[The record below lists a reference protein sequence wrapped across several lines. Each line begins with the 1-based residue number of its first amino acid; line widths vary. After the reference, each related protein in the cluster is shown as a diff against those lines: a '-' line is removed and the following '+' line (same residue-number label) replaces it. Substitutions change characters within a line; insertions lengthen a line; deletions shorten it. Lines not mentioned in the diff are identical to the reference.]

1 MSLKQRD
8 QNLTQ
13 RFDDFYRTYYREEIG
28 KLAQTLSDPDTPK
41 SLFIEYGDL
50 FSFDREIAEDYLD
63 KPDEMRAYAEEAL
76 SLFDLPVDVD
86 LSEANVRI
94 RDTQDRF
101 DDESEISISDLTHD
115 HIGDLVAISGQIDK
129 VTKVNPNLLEAHWEC
144 QRCGTPSKVPQGH
157 TEVQEPH
164 ECQGCERQGPFS
176 LVPEQ
181 SDWVDR
187 RKLKLGEL
195 PSERTTSRGQHRPVY
210 VEGDLCHYGGENGLA
225 DRAGDQAT
233 VYATVRVDEDQL
245 TGQNA
250 KTEADIWLEAH
261 AVTFD
266 DDGHGV
272 EVEEHKEEF
281 KEFAARENAIDLC
294 AESIAPELLAKGD
307 EEMETVMDAA
317 VAWLFNG
324 YRIDPDGLGTY
335 RGDLHMAIIGDP
347 GLGKSTLLSNLDDLA
362 PKSVFRS
369 GTGLSKVG
377 LTAAAVQ
384 EEFAGN
390 TEWTLE
396 PGVLPR
402 ANGGHCI
409 IDEVDDVVD
418 EKTKAIHDALEGE
431 QTVKVDKAGI
441 EADLPSRAAL
451 LASGNPK
458 HGRFDKYESIA
469 EQVDLDP
476 ALISRMDVLLSIQD
490 IPDPEHD
497 KEVAEHKLNT
507 WDESSRAELAER
519 GVEVQQKEVSAS
531 EGPVPK
537 DTLRAWVAYAR
548 ENVFP
553 VLTDPAKEKL
563 REFYLETRDLNDS
576 YEKEDSEDDAI
587 PATPRALEAGIR
599 LSTAYARVHLSK
611 TVEEYHVERAI
622 SVSREVI
629 GMHFDPDSGDF
640 DAGRTDTGVAKSQ
653 RERVNK
659 ILTIISDLESDY
671 DNGVPFDEAVE
682 RLVDAGVSKKKA
694 KKEIENQRKK
704 GELYEPTTDHYRT
717 TEDK

>member
-1 MSLKQRD
+1 MSVQQRD
-8 QNLTQ
+8 QDLTQ
-13 RFDDFYRTYYREEIG
+13 RFDDFYRAYYREEIG
-28 KLAQTLSDPDTPK
+28 KLAQTFGDPDTPK
-41 SLFIEYGDL
+41 SLYIEYGDL
-50 FSFDREIAEDYLD
+50 FSFDRGIAEDYLEEPA
-63 KPDEMRAYAEEAL
+63 KIRGYAEEAL
-76 SLFDLPVDVD
+76 SLFDLPVATD

-101 DDESEISISDLTHD
+101 DDESEISISDLTHE
-115 HIGDLVAISGQIDK
+115 HIGDLVGISGQIDK
-129 VTKVNPNLLEAHWEC
+129 VTKVKPNLVEAHWEC

-164 ECQGCERQGPFS
+164 ECQGCERQGPFA
-176 LVPEQ
+176 LVPEE
-181 SDWVDR
+181 SEWIDR

-195 PSERTTSRGQHRPVY
+195 PAERTSSQGQHRPVY

-225 DRAGDQAT
+225 DRAGEQAT
-233 VYATVRVDEDQL
+233 VYATVRVDEDKL
-245 TGQNA
+245 TAQNA
-250 KTEADIWLEAH
+250 ETEADIWLEAH

-272 EVEEHKEEF
+272 EVEEHKEDF
-281 KEFAARENAIDLC
+281 MGFAAREDAIDLC

-307 EEMETVMDAA
+307 EEMETIMDAA
-317 VAWLFNG
+317 VAWLFNA
-324 YRIDPDGLGTY
+324 YRIDPVGLGTY

-347 GLGKSTLLSNLDDLA
+347 GLGKSTLLSNLHDLA

-458 HGRFDKYESIA
+458 HGRFDKYEPIA
-469 EQVDLDP
+469 EQIDLDP
-476 ALISRMDVLLSIQD
+476 ALISRMDVLLSVQD
-490 IPDPEHD
+490 IPDPDHD
-497 KEVAEHKLNT
+497 SDVADHKLNT
-507 WDESSRAELAER
+507 WDESSRAELEER
-519 GVEVQQKEVSAS
+519 GVQIKQKETSAS
-531 EGPVPK
+531 QGPVPK
-537 DTLRAWVAYAR
+537 DTLRAWIAYAR
-548 ENVFP
+548 DNVFP
-553 VLTDPAKEKL
+553 VLTDPAKRKL
-563 REFYLETRDLNDS
+563 KEFYLNTRNLNDS
-576 YEKEDSEDDAI
+576 YDNEDGEEHAI

-599 LSTAYARVHLSK
+599 LSTAYARVHLSE
-611 TVEEYHVERAI
+611 TIEMHHVERAI
-622 SVSREVI
+622 SVSRKVI
-629 GMHFDPDSGDF
+629 GLNYDPESGDF
-640 DAGRTDTGVAKSQ
+640 DAGRTDTGVSKSQ
-653 RERVNK
+653 RDRVK
-659 ILTIISDLESDY
+659 KAKAVIGDLEEQY
-671 DNGVPFDEAVE
+671 DEGAPHDEVVE
-682 RLVDAGVSKKKA
+682 RLVSDGISEENAE
-694 KKEIENQRKK
+694 KEIESLRKK
-704 GELYEPTTDHYRT
+704 GELYESTSGHYRMS
-717 TEDK
+717 